1 MESEWKMNKIETK
14 NYGKL
19 DHEERVQQQ
28 EANTRL
34 QSEQIEQLN
43 KINMAMLQQQQQ
55 TQALF
60 AYCKNLQR
68 NK

>member
-43 KINMAMLQQQQQ
+43 KINMAMLQQ
-55 TQALF
+55 
-60 AYCKNLQR
+60 
-68 NK
+68 